1 MPILEDLGRL
11 SDWFQNLF
19 ELPDGNRR
27 PGGRIL
33 IHEERDDMNL
43 SRRSL
48 LSAFALLPA
57 THWLRGQAQGATP
70 AAAAPSQPPPP
81 APGAAPAA
89 PGQPPPT
96 YSAEV
101 KVVNIFATVRDKKGQ
116 IVKDLNKED
125 FVLDEEGHPQVIR
138 YFARE
143 TDLPL
148 TLGLLVDTSGSQRN
162 VLNDERDASRRF
174 FDQVLREDRDLAF
187 LIHFDKEVELLED
200 LTPSRAKLEKGLDDL
215 QVTEPQLQRQ
225 RGGGYPPDDGSGS
238 GGSRRGGTHLYDA
251 VKLASDELMMK
262 QKGRK
267 ALVLL
272 TDGVDRGSK
281 YTLGE
286 SISAAQHADTLVYSI
301 LFAGSNPYTNNGYVP
316 GMGRRRGGMGY
327 PGGGYPGGGY
337 PGGGYPDSGNRG
349 DGKKVLEQMARE
361 TGGRFIEVSHH
372 LPIEKV
378 FAEIEE
384 ELRSQYSIGYT
395 SDQTGETAAYRH
407 IHLTAKKKDLV
418 VQAREGYYVS

>member
-1 MPILEDLGRL
+1 
-11 SDWFQNLF
+11 
-19 ELPDGNRR
+19 
-27 PGGRIL
+27 
-33 IHEERDDMNL
+33 MNL

-48 LSAFALLPA
+48 LSAFTLLPA
-57 THWLRGQAQGATP
+57 AHWLRGQQAPPAP
-70 AAAAPSQPPPP
+70 AAAPPGQQPPT
-81 APGAAPAA
+81 APVAVPAA

-200 LTPSRAKLEKGLDDL
+200 LTPSREKLQKALDEL

-238 GGSRRGGTHLYDA
+238 GGGRRGGGTHLYDA
-251 VKLASDELMMK
+251 VKLAADELMMK

-272 TDGVDRGSK
+272 TDGVDRGSR
-281 YTLGE
+281 YTLFE
-286 SISAAQHADTLVYSI
+286 AISAAQHADTLVYSI
-301 LFAGSNPYTNNGYVP
+301 LFAGSYGYGNGGLRP
-316 GMGRRRGGMGY
+316 RHGTAPRRDGLSGRLSRWRLSRRRWL
-327 PGGGYPGGGY
+327 
-337 PGGGYPDSGNRG
+337 SGWRRLSRPRRIAATARRCWSRWRARPAAG
-349 DGKKVLEQMARE
+349 LSRCRTTCPSTRYSPRSKKSSAA
-361 TGGRFIEVSHH
+361 S
-372 LPIEKV
+372 
-378 FAEIEE
+378 
-384 ELRSQYSIGYT
+384 
-395 SDQTGETAAYRH
+395 TASATPPTKPAKPR
-407 IHLTAKKKDLV
+407 LTATFT
-418 VQAREGYYVS
+418 

>member
-1 MPILEDLGRL
+1 
-11 SDWFQNLF
+11 
-19 ELPDGNRR
+19 
-27 PGGRIL
+27 
-33 IHEERDDMNL
+33 MNL

-48 LSAFALLPA
+48 LSAFTLLPA
-57 THWLRGQAQGATP
+57 AHWLRGQQQPPAQGATP
-70 AAAAPSQPPPP
+70 TAAAPSQPPPP
-81 APGAAPAA
+81 SAPSAAPAA
-89 PGQPPPT
+89 PSQPPAK

-116 IVKDLNKED
+116 IVKDLDKED
-125 FVLDEEGHPQVIR
+125 FVLDEEGHAQVIR
-138 YFARE
+138 YFARD

-148 TLGLLVDTSGSQRN
+148 TLGLLVDTSGSQRT

-200 LTPSRAKLEKGLDDL
+200 LTPSRAKLEKALDEL

-225 RGGGYPPDDGSGS
+225 RGGGYPPDDSGGS
-238 GGSRRGGTHLYDA
+238 GGARRGGTHLYDA
-251 VKLASDELMMK
+251 VKLAADELMIK

-267 ALVLL
+267 AMVLL
-272 TDGVDRGSK
+272 TDGVDRGSR
-281 YTLGE
+281 YTLFE
-286 SISAAQHADTLVYSI
+286 AVSSAQRADTLVYSI
-301 LFAGSNPYTNNGYVP
+301 LFSGSNPYTNNGYGP

-327 PGGGYPGGGY
+327 PGGGGGYPGGGGGY
-337 PGGGYPDSGNRG
+337 PGGGGGYPNGGDRG
-349 DGKKVLEQMARE
+349 EGKKVLEQMARE

-372 LPIEKV
+372 LPIDKV

-407 IHLTAKKKDLV
+407 IHLTVKKKDLV

>member
-1 MPILEDLGRL
+1 MVTL
-11 SDWFQNLF
+11 SRAGASVIN
-19 ELPDGNRR
+19 
-27 PGGRIL
+27 
-33 IHEERDDMNL
+33 EERDDMNL

-48 LSAFALLPA
+48 LSAFTLLPA
-57 THWLRGQAQGATP
+57 AHWLRGQQQPPAQGATP
-70 AAAAPSQPPPP
+70 TAAAPSQPPPP
-81 APGAAPAA
+81 SAPSAAPAA
-89 PGQPPPT
+89 PSQPPAK

-116 IVKDLNKED
+116 IVKDLDKED
-125 FVLDEEGHPQVIR
+125 FVLDEEGHAQVIR
-138 YFARE
+138 YFARD

-148 TLGLLVDTSGSQRN
+148 TLGLLVDTSGSQRT

-200 LTPSRAKLEKGLDDL
+200 LTPSRAKLEKALDEL

-225 RGGGYPPDDGSGS
+225 RGGGYPPDDSGGS
-238 GGSRRGGTHLYDA
+238 GGARRGGTHLYDA
-251 VKLASDELMMK
+251 VKLAADELMIK

-267 ALVLL
+267 AMVLL
-272 TDGVDRGSK
+272 TDGVDRGSR
-281 YTLGE
+281 YTLFE
-286 SISAAQHADTLVYSI
+286 AVSSAQRADTLVYSI
-301 LFAGSNPYTNNGYVP
+301 LFSGSNPYTNNGYGP

-327 PGGGYPGGGY
+327 PGGGGGYPGGGGGY
-337 PGGGYPDSGNRG
+337 PGGGGGYPNGGDRG
-349 DGKKVLEQMARE
+349 EGKKVLEQMARE

-372 LPIEKV
+372 LPIDKV

-407 IHLTAKKKDLV
+407 IHLTVKKKDLV

>member
-1 MPILEDLGRL
+1 
-11 SDWFQNLF
+11 
-19 ELPDGNRR
+19 
-27 PGGRIL
+27 
-33 IHEERDDMNL
+33 
-43 SRRSL
+43 
-48 LSAFALLPA
+48 
-57 THWLRGQAQGATP
+57 
-70 AAAAPSQPPPP
+70 
-81 APGAAPAA
+81 
-89 PGQPPPT
+89 
-96 YSAEV
+96 
-101 KVVNIFATVRDKKGQ
+101 
-116 IVKDLNKED
+116 
-125 FVLDEEGHPQVIR
+125 
-138 YFARE
+138 
-143 TDLPL
+143 
-148 TLGLLVDTSGSQRN
+148 
-162 VLNDERDASRRF
+162 
-174 FDQVLREDRDLAF
+174 
-187 LIHFDKEVELLED
+187 
-200 LTPSRAKLEKGLDDL
+200 
-215 QVTEPQLQRQ
+215 LQRQ

-238 GGSRRGGTHLYDA
+238 GSSQRRGGTHLYDA
-251 VKLASDELMMK
+251 VKLAADELMMK

-372 LPIEKV
+372 LPIDKV

>member
-1 MPILEDLGRL
+1 MILAAVGRL
-11 SDWFQNLF
+11 PIGSKIFSS
-19 ELPDGNRR
+19 LPVVTR
-27 PGGRIL
+27 GGAGASL
-33 IHEERDDMNL
+33 LNVERDDMNV

-48 LSAFALLPA
+48 LSAFALLPVA
-57 THWLRGQAQGATP
+57 QWLRAQ
-70 AAAAPSQPPPP
+70 QPPPAQGTAP
-81 APGAAPAA
+81 APAMPA

-174 FDQVLREDRDLAF
+174 FDQVLRADRDLAF

-200 LTPSRAKLEKGLDDL
+200 LTPSREKLEKALDEL

-225 RGGGYPPDDGSGS
+225 RGGGYPPDDSGGS

-281 YTLGE
+281 YTLFE

-301 LFAGSNPYTNNGYVP
+301 LFAGSNPYTNNGYGP
-316 GMGRRRGGMGY
+316 GMGRRRRGMGY

-337 PGGGYPDSGNRG
+337 PGGGYPGGGGGYPGGGENRG
-349 DGKKVLEQMARE
+349 EGKKVLEQMARE
-361 TGGRFIEVSHH
+361 TGGRFIEVSHR
-372 LPIEKV
+372 LPIDKV

-395 SDQTGETAAYRH
+395 PSETGETAAFRH
-407 IHLTAKKKDLV
+407 IHLTVKKKDLV

>member
-1 MPILEDLGRL
+1 
-11 SDWFQNLF
+11 
-19 ELPDGNRR
+19 
-27 PGGRIL
+27 
-33 IHEERDDMNL
+33 MNL

-48 LSAFALLPA
+48 LSAFALFPA
-57 THWLRGQAQGATP
+57 AHWLRGQ
-70 AAAAPSQPPPP
+70 QPP
-81 APGAAPAA
+81 ADRGAAPGA

-96 YSAEV
+96 YSTEV

-116 IVKDLNKED
+116 IVKDLNQEE

-148 TLGLLVDTSGSQRN
+148 TLGLLVDTSASQRN
-162 VLNDERDASRRF
+162 VLNDERAASQRF
-174 FDQVLREDRDLAF
+174 FDQVLRADRDLAF

-200 LTPSRAKLEKGLDDL
+200 LTPSREKLQKALDEL

-238 GGSRRGGTHLYDA
+238 SGGRRGGTHLYDA
-251 VKLASDELMMK
+251 VKLAADELMMK

-272 TDGVDRGSK
+272 TDGVDRGSR
-281 YTLGE
+281 YTQFE
-286 SISAAQHADTLVYSI
+286 AVSAAQRADTLVYSI
-301 LFAGSNPYTNNGYVP
+301 LFAGSNGYTNNGYGP
-316 GMGRRRGGMGY
+316 GTGRRRGGIGF
-327 PGGGYPGGGY
+327 PGSGGGYPGGGGGY
-337 PGGGYPDSGNRG
+337 PGGGGGNPRGGGYPGGADRG
-349 DGKKVLEQMARE
+349 EGKKVLEQMARE

-372 LPIEKV
+372 LPIDKV
-378 FAEIEE
+378 FAEIQD

-407 IHLTAKKKDLV
+407 IHLTTKKKDLV

>member
-1 MPILEDLGRL
+1 
-11 SDWFQNLF
+11 
-19 ELPDGNRR
+19 
-27 PGGRIL
+27 
-33 IHEERDDMNL
+33 MNL

-48 LSAFALLPA
+48 LSAFTLLPA
-57 THWLRGQAQGATP
+57 AHWLRGQQQPAPAQGATP
-70 AAAAPSQPPPP
+70 ATPPPGQQATP
-81 APGAAPAA
+81 APGASPGQA

-125 FVLDEEGHPQVIR
+125 FVLDEEGHAQVIR

-148 TLGLLVDTSGSQRN
+148 TLGLLVDTSGSQRT
-162 VLNDERDASRRF
+162 VIGDERDASRRF
-174 FDQVLREDRDLAF
+174 FEQVLREDRDLAF
-187 LIHFDKEVELLED
+187 LIHFDKEVELLQD
-200 LTPSRAKLEKGLDDL
+200 LTPSRAKLEKALDEL

-238 GGSRRGGTHLYDA
+238 GGSQRHGGTHLYDA
-251 VKLASDELMMK
+251 VKLAADELMIK

-281 YTLGE
+281 YTLFE
-286 SISAAQHADTLVYSI
+286 AISAAQHADTLVYSI
-301 LFAGSNPYTNNGYVP
+301 LFAGSNPYTNNGYGP
-316 GMGRRRGGMGY
+316 GTGRRRGGMGYPGGGGGY

-337 PGGGYPDSGNRG
+337 PGGGGGYPGGEDRGN
-349 DGKKVLEQMARE
+349 GKKVLEQIARE

-372 LPIEKV
+372 LPIDKV
-378 FAEIEE
+378 FAELQE

-395 SDQTGETAAYRH
+395 SDQTGESAAYRH
-407 IHLTAKKKDLV
+407 IHLTTKKKDLV

>member
-1 MPILEDLGRL
+1 VVTG
-11 SDWFQNLF
+11 SGVGASVFN
-19 ELPDGNRR
+19 
-27 PGGRIL
+27 
-33 IHEERDDMNL
+33 EERDDMNL

-48 LSAFALLPA
+48 LSAFTLLPA
-57 THWLRGQAQGATP
+57 AHWLRGQQAPATQGTT
-70 AAAAPSQPPPP
+70 
-81 APGAAPAA
+81 PAA
-89 PGQPPPT
+89 PGQQPPPALGQPAPK
-96 YSAEV
+96 YSTEV

-125 FVLDEEGHPQVIR
+125 FTLDEEGHPQVIR

-148 TLGLLVDTSGSQRN
+148 TLGLLVDTSGSQRT

-187 LIHFDKEVELLED
+187 LIHFDKEVELLQD
-200 LTPSRAKLEKGLDDL
+200 LTPSRAKLQKALDEL
-215 QVTEPQLQRQ
+215 QVSEPQLQRQ

-238 GGSRRGGTHLYDA
+238 GGSQRRGGTHLYDA
-251 VKLASDELMMK
+251 VKLAADELMMK

-281 YTLGE
+281 YTLFE
-286 SISAAQHADTLVYSI
+286 AISAAQHADTLVYSI
-301 LFAGSNPYTNNGYVP
+301 LFAGSNPYTNNGYGP
-316 GMGRRRGGMGY
+316 GTGRRRGGMGY
-327 PGGGYPGGGY
+327 PGGGGGGYPGGGY
-337 PGGGYPDSGNRG
+337 PGGGGGYPGGGENRG

-372 LPIEKV
+372 LPIDKV
-378 FAEIEE
+378 FAELQE

-407 IHLTAKKKDLV
+407 IHLTTKKKDLV

>member
-1 MPILEDLGRL
+1 
-11 SDWFQNLF
+11 
-19 ELPDGNRR
+19 
-27 PGGRIL
+27 
-33 IHEERDDMNL
+33 MNL

-57 THWLRGQAQGATP
+57 AHWLRGQ
-70 AAAAPSQPPPP
+70 QPPPTQ
-81 APGAAPAA
+81 GAAPAT

-116 IVKDLNKED
+116 IVKDLNKDD
-125 FVLDEEGHPQVIR
+125 FALDEEGHPQVIR

-143 TDLPL
+143 IDLPL

-174 FDQVLREDRDLAF
+174 FDQVLRADRDLAF

-200 LTPSRAKLEKGLDDL
+200 LTPSREKLQKALDQL

-238 GGSRRGGTHLYDA
+238 GGGRRGGTHLYDA
-251 VKLASDELMMK
+251 VKLAADELMMK

-281 YTLGE
+281 YTLFE
-286 SISAAQHADTLVYSI
+286 AVSAAQHADTLVYSI
-301 LFAGSNPYTNNGYVP
+301 LFAGSNPYTNNGYGP
-316 GMGRRRGGMGY
+316 GTGRRRGGIGF
-327 PGGGYPGGGY
+327 PGSGGGYPGGGGGY
-337 PGGGYPDSGNRG
+337 PGGGGGYPGGGGHPDGSDRG
-349 DGKKVLEQMARE
+349 EGKKVLEQIARE

-372 LPIEKV
+372 LPIDKV
-378 FAEIEE
+378 FADIQE
-384 ELRSQYSIGYT
+384 ELHSQYSIGYT
-395 SDQTGETAAYRH
+395 SDQTGESAAYRH
-407 IHLTAKKKDLV
+407 IHLTTKKKDLV
-418 VQAREGYYVS
+418 VQVREGYYVS

>member
-1 MPILEDLGRL
+1 
-11 SDWFQNLF
+11 
-19 ELPDGNRR
+19 
-27 PGGRIL
+27 
-33 IHEERDDMNL
+33 MNL

-57 THWLRGQAQGATP
+57 AHWLRGQ
-70 AAAAPSQPPPP
+70 QPPPTQ
-81 APGAAPAA
+81 GAAPAT

-116 IVKDLNKED
+116 IVKDLNQED

-143 TDLPL
+143 ADLPL

-162 VLNDERDASRRF
+162 VINDERTASRRF
-174 FDQVLREDRDLAF
+174 FDQVLRADRDLAF

-200 LTPSRAKLEKGLDDL
+200 LTPSREKLQKALDQL

-238 GGSRRGGTHLYDA
+238 GGGRRGGTHLYDA
-251 VKLASDELMMK
+251 VKLAADELMMK

-272 TDGVDRGSK
+272 TDGIDSGSK
-281 YTLGE
+281 TTLFEAIG
-286 SISAAQHADTLVYSI
+286 AAQKADTLVYSI
-301 LFAGSNPYTNNGYVP
+301 LFAGSNPYTNNGYGP
-316 GMGRRRGGMGY
+316 GTGRRRGGIGF
-327 PGGGYPGGGY
+327 PGSGGGYPGGGGGY
-337 PGGGYPDSGNRG
+337 PGGGGGYPGGGGHPDGSDRG
-349 DGKKVLEQMARE
+349 EGKKVLEQIARE

-372 LPIEKV
+372 LPIDKV
-378 FAEIEE
+378 FADIQE

-395 SDQTGETAAYRH
+395 SDQTGESAAYRH
-407 IHLTAKKKDLV
+407 IHLTTKKKDLV
-418 VQAREGYYVS
+418 VQVREGYYVS

>member
-1 MPILEDLGRL
+1 
-11 SDWFQNLF
+11 
-19 ELPDGNRR
+19 
-27 PGGRIL
+27 
-33 IHEERDDMNL
+33 MNL

-48 LSAFALLPA
+48 LSAFSLFPAAYWLHGQQPPA
-57 THWLRGQAQGATP
+57 TQS
-70 AAAAPSQPPPP
+70 APP
-81 APGAAPAA
+81 AAPAA
-89 PGQPPPT
+89 GQPPSPAQGAAAPAPGQMPPT

-116 IVKDLNKED
+116 IVTDLTKDD

-148 TLGLLVDTSGSQRN
+148 TLGLLVDTSGSQRS

-200 LTPSRAKLEKGLDDL
+200 LTPSRAKLEKALDEL
-215 QVTEPQLQRQ
+215 QVNEPQLQRQ
-225 RGGGYPPDDGSGS
+225 RGGGYPPDDSS
-238 GGSRRGGTHLYDA
+238 SNRRGGTHLYDA
-251 VKLASDELMMK
+251 VKLAADELMVK

-267 ALVLL
+267 AMVLL
-272 TDGVDRGSK
+272 TDGVDRGSR
-281 YTLGE
+281 YTLFE
-286 SISAAQHADTLVYSI
+286 AISAAQHANTLVYSI
-301 LFAGSNPYTNNGYVP
+301 LFAGSNGFGNGGGYGP

-337 PGGGYPDSGNRG
+337 PGGGGGYPGGNRG

-372 LPIEKV
+372 LPIDKV
-378 FAEIEE
+378 FASIQE
-384 ELRSQYSIGYT
+384 ELRSQYSLGYT
-395 SDQTGETAAYRH
+395 SDQTSDAPAYRH

-418 VQAREGYYVS
+418 VQAREGYYAS

>member
-1 MPILEDLGRL
+1 
-11 SDWFQNLF
+11 
-19 ELPDGNRR
+19 
-27 PGGRIL
+27 
-33 IHEERDDMNL
+33 MNL

-48 LSAFALLPA
+48 LSAFTLLPA
-57 THWLRGQAQGATP
+57 AHWLHAQQSPPAQGATP
-70 AAAAPSQPPPP
+70 AAAAPSQQAPPTQGVAP
-81 APGAAPAA
+81 ASAA

-101 KVVNIFATVRDKKGQ
+101 KVVNIFASVRDKKGQ

-162 VLNDERDASRRF
+162 VMSDERDASRRF
-174 FDQVLREDRDLAF
+174 FDQVLRADRDLAF

-200 LTPSRAKLEKGLDDL
+200 LTPSREKLEKALDEL

-225 RGGGYPPDDGSGS
+225 RGGGYPPDDSSGS

-251 VKLASDELMMK
+251 VKLAADELMMK

-281 YTLGE
+281 YTLFE
-286 SISAAQHADTLVYSI
+286 AISSAQRADTLVYSI
-301 LFAGSNPYTNNGYVP
+301 LFAGSNPYTNNGYGP

-327 PGGGYPGGGY
+327 PGGGGGYPGGGGGY
-337 PGGGYPDSGNRG
+337 PGGGGGYPGGGGGYPDSGNR
-349 DGKKVLEQMARE
+349 DGKKVLEQIARE

-372 LPIEKV
+372 LPIDKV

-407 IHLTAKKKDLV
+407 IHLTVKKKDLV

>member
-1 MPILEDLGRL
+1 
-11 SDWFQNLF
+11 
-19 ELPDGNRR
+19 
-27 PGGRIL
+27 
-33 IHEERDDMNL
+33 MNL

-48 LSAFALLPA
+48 LSAFTLLPA
-57 THWLRGQAQGATP
+57 AHWLRGQQAP
-70 AAAAPSQPPPP
+70 AAAPAAPGQQPPP
-81 APGAAPAA
+81 A

-96 YSAEV
+96 YSTGV

-125 FVLDEEGHPQVIR
+125 FLLDEEGHPQVIR

-148 TLGLLVDTSGSQRN
+148 TLGLLVDTSGSQRS
-162 VLNDERDASRRF
+162 VLGDERSASLRF

-187 LIHFDKEVELLED
+187 LIHFDKEVELLQD
-200 LTPSRAKLEKGLDDL
+200 LTPSRAKLEKALDEL
-215 QVTEPQLQRQ
+215 QVNEPQLQRQ

-238 GGSRRGGTHLYDA
+238 GSSQRRGGTHLYDA
-251 VKLASDELMMK
+251 VKLAADELMMK

-281 YTLGE
+281 YTLFE
-286 SISAAQHADTLVYSI
+286 AISAAQHADTLVYSI
-301 LFAGSNPYTNNGYVP
+301 LFAGSNPYTNNGYGP
-316 GMGRRRGGMGY
+316 GTGRRRGGMGY
-327 PGGGYPGGGY
+327 PGGGGGYPGGGY
-337 PGGGYPDSGNRG
+337 PGGGGGYPRGDENRG

-372 LPIEKV
+372 LPIDKV
-378 FAEIEE
+378 FAELQE

-395 SDQTGETAAYRH
+395 SDQTGESAAYRH

>member
-1 MPILEDLGRL
+1 
-11 SDWFQNLF
+11 
-19 ELPDGNRR
+19 
-27 PGGRIL
+27 
-33 IHEERDDMNL
+33 MNL

-48 LSAFALLPA
+48 LSAFTLLPA
-57 THWLRGQAQGATP
+57 AHWLHAQQSPPAQGATP
-70 AAAAPSQPPPP
+70 AAAAPSQQAPPTQGVAP
-81 APGAAPAA
+81 ASAA

-101 KVVNIFATVRDKKGQ
+101 KVVNIFASVRDKKGQ

-162 VLNDERDASRRF
+162 VMSDERDASRRF
-174 FDQVLREDRDLAF
+174 FDQVLRADRDLAF

-200 LTPSRAKLEKGLDDL
+200 LTPSREKLEKALDEL

-225 RGGGYPPDDGSGS
+225 RGGGYPPDDSSGS

-251 VKLASDELMMK
+251 VKLAADELMMK

-281 YTLGE
+281 YTLFE
-286 SISAAQHADTLVYSI
+286 AISSAQRADTLVYSI
-301 LFAGSNPYTNNGYVP
+301 LFAGSNPYTNNGYGP

-327 PGGGYPGGGY
+327 PGGGGGYPGGGGGY
-337 PGGGYPDSGNRG
+337 PGGGGGYPGGGGGYPDSGNR
-349 DGKKVLEQMARE
+349 DGKKVREQIARE

-372 LPIEKV
+372 LPIDKV

-407 IHLTAKKKDLV
+407 IHLTVKKKDLV

>member
-1 MPILEDLGRL
+1 
-11 SDWFQNLF
+11 
-19 ELPDGNRR
+19 
-27 PGGRIL
+27 
-33 IHEERDDMNL
+33 MNL

-48 LSAFALLPA
+48 LSAFTLLPA
-57 THWLRGQAQGATP
+57 AHWLRGQQPPSAPGAAP
-70 AAAAPSQPPPP
+70 AAAAPSQQAPP
-81 APGAAPAA
+81 AQGAAPAA

-116 IVKDLNKED
+116 IVKDLNKDD
-125 FVLDEEGHPQVIR
+125 FALDEEGHPQVIR

-143 TDLPL
+143 IDLPL

-200 LTPSRAKLEKGLDDL
+200 LTPSRAKLEKALDEL

-225 RGGGYPPDDGSGS
+225 RGAGYPPDDSGGS
-238 GGSRRGGTHLYDA
+238 GGSQRRGGTHLYDA
-251 VKLASDELMMK
+251 VKLAADELMIK

-281 YTLGE
+281 YTLFE
-286 SISAAQHADTLVYSI
+286 AVSAAQHADTLVYSI
-301 LFAGSNPYTNNGYVP
+301 LFAGSNPYTNNGYGP
-316 GMGRRRGGMGY
+316 GTGRRRGGMGY
-327 PGGGYPGGGY
+327 PGGGYP
-337 PGGGYPDSGNRG
+337 DSGSRG
-349 DGKKVLEQMARE
+349 DGKKVLEQIARE

-372 LPIEKV
+372 LPIDKV
-378 FAEIEE
+378 FAELEE